1 MKKNLI
7 IYICLLLTGFFTQ
20 IVGQTLPGP
29 IRNYPL
35 NNISAVETATG
46 RNGTINGPV
55 SNFADRFGIAGGAM
69 SFGDNTHISTP
80 DFFAGSN
87 FTNGF
92 TISFWTFIDQ
102 NISKNQGTRPWGDND
117 PTFQA
122 FYARSGSA
130 LVNNTLLGF
139 QRIRDRAVVNR
150 YTTDQ
155 NNTIR
160 DWGVWLWDP
169 VNFTN
174 RIGWY
179 QIVLVYERAKMT
191 TYVFYPNGQSESM
204 SHYFRLQELPNV
216 NSWGLG
222 NINAG
227 NSFPFRVLD
236 DFKVFAQPLTRQQ
249 VRVLYSR
256 EAVPGGMYRVSN
268 AANESQFIHTVGR
281 NVNPGARLELLASTN
296 TDLTAPYNWVFEPV
310 SEQPNVFT
318 IRMAYTDNSLV
329 HLVGRSTANGTR
341 VETLAFNPSFAS
353 FYQWFVEPAS
363 NGTFYIRSNANRSMY
378 LHPTGRSTANGTTL
392 EILSLNSSFDQFY
405 RWRLNLSKTL
415 FELSDASL
423 EASTHLIVPSFNT
436 FLEIQPQNAS
446 ITNGDQIKIGR
457 ESNPNPFL
465 SSWLVTKS
473 TDDSY
478 LVKAANPNDRFW
490 HPTSRN
496 VVNNNSIQVFE
507 LDNNNSN
514 VYRWIFDRDVINRF
528 GRRYQ
533 VRPALNQ
540 NLSLQ
545 PDASA
550 PLRQN
555 SNLFIRQ
562 IQDSSTDE
570 LSWQLFPFRNSPPV
584 NKQIYRI
591 EPGIYRISSQ
601 ANQSLFLATQSFSAN
616 NSARLSIQNFSE
628 ERFTNFY
635 WDIDCERD
643 AQNNPVRDGAYLVKF
658 FGTDDRFIHTV
669 GNSLNSSTD
678 LEILGMNRVHMG
690 TYKMFIEPVGGG
702 NYRLRL
708 AGNRDLYMHLW
719 GNNTGANTT
728 VEVLQFNSQ
737 FETTYGWRF
746 ERINIEAPL
755 ASGTYRLALAGAT
768 NPQRCLHTRGRS
780 NNDGARLEIL
790 SFEQS
795 FAAHYSWIF
804 ELQPDNT
811 YTIRRSNVADRFVHP
826 VARSVNNGTRL
837 EILGYS
843 ADHARLYK
851 WIMVRGTTPNSFRLR
866 LVDFPGRL
874 MHTSGNSTGQSAEV
888 EILNFNQSFLQ
899 TYEWIPI
906 TP

>member
-1 MKKNLI
+1 MRKKI
-7 IYICLLLTGFFTQ
+7 FIYICLILVGFFSYSF
-20 IVGQTLPGP
+20 GQTLPDP
-29 IRNYPL
+29 IRYYPL
-35 NNISAVETATG
+35 NNLSAVDVVAG
-46 RNGTINGPV
+46 RNGTINGAV
-55 SNFADRFGIAGGAM
+55 TNFTDRFGVTGGAM

-87 FTNGF
+87 YTNGF

-102 NISKNQGTRPWGDND
+102 NISKNQGTRPWDDND
-117 PTFQA
+117 PAFQA

-139 QRIRDRAVVNR
+139 QRIRDRAVINR
-150 YTTDQ
+150 YTIDQ
-155 NNTIR
+155 NNDKK

-204 SHYFRLQELPNV
+204 SHYFRLQELTNV
-216 NSWGLG
+216 DSWGLG

-236 DFKVFAQPLTRQQ
+236 DFKVFAQPLTREQ

-256 EAVPGGMYRVSN
+256 EAVPGGMYRVSY
-268 AANESQFIHTVGR
+268 AANESRFIHTLGR
-281 NVNPGARLELLASTN
+281 NMNPGARLELYTPDAE
-296 TDLTAPYNWVFEPV
+296 LTAPFQWVFEPV
-310 SEQPNVFT
+310 PGQQNVFR
-318 IRMAYTDNSLV
+318 IRMAYTDNSYI
-329 HLVGRSTANGTR
+329 HLVNRSSTARAR
-341 VETLAFNPSFAS
+341 VEIWGYEANFAR
-353 FYQWFVEPAS
+353 FYEWYLEPVG
-363 NGTFYIRSNANRSMY
+363 NGFFHIRSNANRNMY
-378 LHPTGRSTANGTTL
+378 LHTFLRSSDNSTAL
-392 EILSLNSSFDQFY
+392 EIYDYNSTFDQFY
-405 RWRLNLSKTL
+405 RWRLNLVKTQ
-415 FELSDASL
+415 FELNGASL
-423 EASTHLIVPSFNT
+423 NNTGQLIVPSFNT
-436 FLEIQPQNAS
+436 FLENQPQNANVANTS
-446 ITNGDQIKIGR
+446 QIRIGR
-457 ESNPNPFL
+457 ESFPNPSFSNWIL
-465 SSWLVTKS
+465 RKS

-478 LVKAANPNDRFW
+478 LVQNNNINDRFW
-490 HPTSRN
+490 HPTARN
-496 VVNNNSIQVFE
+496 VTNNNSVQVLE
-507 LDNNNSN
+507 WYINNPN

-562 IQDSSTDE
+562 IQASSTDE
-570 LSWQLFPFRNSPPV
+570 LSWQLFPFRTTPPV
-584 NKQIYRI
+584 NKQVYRI
-591 EPGIYRISSQ
+591 EPGVYRISSQ
-601 ANQSLFLATQSFSAN
+601 ANPSLFIATQSFSFN
-616 NSARLSIQNFSE
+616 NSARLSIQSFSE
-628 ERFTNFY
+628 ERFTSFY
-635 WDIDCERD
+635 WDIDFEKD
-643 AQNNPVRDGAYLVKF
+643 AQGNPVRDGAYLIKF
-658 FGTDDRFIHTV
+658 FGTDNRFIHTV
-669 GNSLNSSTD
+669 NNSLSNSAE
-678 LEILGMNRVHMG
+678 LEIYGLNPVHMG
-690 TYKMFIEPVGGG
+690 TYKMFIEPVGSG
-702 NYRLRL
+702 NYRLRI
-708 AGNRDLYMHLW
+708 AGNKDLYMHLW
-719 GNNTGANTT
+719 NNQASANTI
-728 VEVLQFNSQ
+728 VEVYPFDSRFVN
-737 FETTYGWRF
+737 TYGWRF

-755 ASGTYRLALAGAT
+755 AAGTYRLALAGAN
-768 NPQRCLHTRGRS
+768 NPQRFLHTIGRS

-811 YTIRRSNVADRFVHP
+811 YTIRRSNVGNRYVHP
-826 VARSVNNGTRL
+826 IGRSVSDGTRL
-837 EILGYS
+837 QILSYS
-843 ADHARLYK
+843 ANHARLYK
-851 WIMVRGTTPNSFRLR
+851 WILVRGTTPNSFRLR

-874 MHTSGNSTGQSAEV
+874 MHTSGHSTGQSAEV